1 MESLSAM
8 KKLIDLLGPLGLLV
22 MIGSQVWLRVG
33 KHLPGKPETWLI
45 AGAILVLFHLIV
57 RWEDISGLVGRRQM
71 RYGANALVLTLVVLG
86 ILVGINYLASRRAVR
101 WDLSKG
107 QRFSLSDQT
116 NKVVSGLKDDVKIT
130 YFQKGLALQ
139 HAQDRLRAYQA
150 LSPKIKVEFVDP
162 VAEPGKTQAYEVRGP
177 WPILVVEKATNK
189 EKITNDSEQDI
200 TNALIKV
207 TRDRKR
213 PVCFAEGE
221 GERDIEDSGDRGWSG
236 AKGALGK
243 NQYETKKVALLRQK
257 KVPDDCTVFVVAGP
271 DNDLLPEEID
281 AIRSYVKAGG
291 RWLVGVDPETK
302 AAYPNLTGLL
312 KEWNVEAGKD
322 IVVDASGMGQLFGA
336 GPLTPL
342 ALEYPFHEITKD
354 FRVAT
359 AFHMARS
366 MEAGKATI
374 EGVTAQDL
382 VKTSRDSW
390 GETEL
395 DLKKAP
401 EFSEGKDKA
410 GPISLGVVVT
420 LRGPAPAPTPTPSPA
435 PPPAADAPKPPEA
448 KIAAF
453 GDSDFASNALLGF
466 QGNRDFFLNVV
477 AWLSEDQDLISI
489 RPREPEDQRLTVSR
503 QTQQN
508 VAIMALILLPGLF
521 IVLGI
526 ATWWRRR

>member
-1 MESLSAM
+1 M
-8 KKLIDLLGPLGLLV
+8 KKLIDFLLPLSLLV
-22 MIGSQVWLRVG
+22 MIGSQAWARAG
-33 KHLPGKPETWLI
+33 KSLPGKPEYWLI
-45 AGAILVLFHLIV
+45 AGAALLFLYLLL
-57 RWEDISGLVGRRQM
+57 RFDDLAGLVGRRQM
-71 RYGANALVLTLVVLG
+71 RYGANTFVLALIVFALLAGL
-86 ILVGINYLASRRAVR
+86 NYLAFRRGVR
-101 WDLSKG
+101 WDLTKG

-116 NKVVSGLKDDVKIT
+116 TKVVTGLKEDVKIT
-130 YFQKGLALQ
+130 YFQRGRDLQ
-139 HAQDRLRAYQA
+139 RGQDRLKTYES
-150 LSPKIKVEFVDP
+150 LSPKVKVEFVDP
-162 VAEPGKTQAYEVRGP
+162 VANPGKTQAYDVRGP
-177 WPILVVEKATNK
+177 WPILIVEKGTNK

-213 PVCFAEGE
+213 TVCFAEGE
-221 GERDIEDSGDRGWSG
+221 GERDLEDSGDRGWSG
-236 AKGALGK
+236 AKGALTK
-243 NQYETKKVALLRQK
+243 NQYETKKVALLREK
-257 KVPDDCTVFVVAGP
+257 TVPADCTVFVVAGP
-271 DNDLLPEEID
+271 DNDLLPGEID
-281 AIRSYVKAGG
+281 ALRSYVKGGG
-291 RWLVGVDPETK
+291 RLLAGVDPETK
-302 AAYPNLTGLL
+302 AAYPNLTALL

-342 ALEYPFHEITKD
+342 ALEYPYHEITKD

-374 EGVTAQDL
+374 EGVSAQDL

-390 GETEL
+390 GESDL
-395 DLKKAP
+395 DLKNRP
-401 EFSEGKDKA
+401 EFTDGKDKA

-420 LRGPAPAPTPTPSPA
+420 VRGPEPPPAPSPSPS
-435 PPPAADAPKPPEA
+435 PAADAPKPPEG
-448 KIAAF
+448 KVAAF

-466 QGNRDFFLNVV
+466 QGNQDFFLNVV

-508 VAIMALILLPGLF
+508 VAILALILLPGIF
-521 IVLGI
+521 VVLGI
-526 ATWWRRR
+526 AIWWRRR

>member
-1 MESLSAM
+1 MN
-8 KKLIDLLGPLGLLV
+8 KLIDLLAPLGIAIMV
-22 MIGSQVWLRVG
+22 GSEAWIRAGKTLPGKQQVWLV
-33 KHLPGKPETWLI
+33 
-45 AGAILVLFHLIV
+45 AGAVLVFLHLLL
-57 RWEDISGLVGRRQM
+57 RFEDIVARLGRRQM
-71 RYGANALVLTLVVLG
+71 RYGANTFVLAIVVLG
-86 ILVGINYLASRRAVR
+86 ILGGLNYFVARRAVR
-101 WDLSKG
+101 WDLTKG

-116 NKVVSGLKDDVKIT
+116 TKVVSGLKDEVKIT
-130 YFQKGLALQ
+130 YFQRGRDLQ
-139 HAQDRLRAYQA
+139 RGQDRLKTYQA
-150 LSPKIKVEFVDP
+150 LSPKVKVEFVDP
-162 VAEPGKTQAYEVRGP
+162 VANPGKAQAFDVRGP
-177 WPILVVEKATNK
+177 WPILIVERGQNH

-213 PVCFAEGE
+213 TVCFAEGE

-236 AKGALGK
+236 FKGALTK
-243 NQYETKKVALLRQK
+243 SQYETKKVALLREK
-257 KVPDDCTVFVVAGP
+257 KVPEDCTVFVVAGP

-281 AIRSYVKAGG
+281 ALRTYVKGGG
-291 RWLVGVDPETK
+291 RLLAGVDPETK

-322 IVVDASGMGQLFGA
+322 VVVDASGMGQLFGA

-342 ALEYPFHEITKD
+342 ALEYPYHEITKD

-374 EGVTAQDL
+374 DGVSAQDL
-382 VKTSRDSW
+382 VKTSRESW
-390 GETEL
+390 GETDL
-395 DLKKAP
+395 DLKKRP
-401 EFSEGKDKA
+401 EYAEGKDKA
-410 GPISLGVVVT
+410 GPVSLAVVVT
-420 LRGPAPAPTPTPSPA
+420 VRAPSPTPAPSPSPS
-435 PPPAADAPKPPEA
+435 PAADAPKPPEG
-448 KIAAF
+448 KVAAF

-466 QGNRDFFLNVV
+466 QGNQDFILNVV

-508 VAIMALILLPGLF
+508 VAIVALLLLPGLF

>member
-1 MESLSAM
+1 VEGLSV
-8 KKLIDLLGPLGLLV
+8 KKLIDFLGPLGLMV
-22 MIGSQVWLRVG
+22 MVGSQAWVRTG
-33 KHLPGKPETWLI
+33 KSLPGKPEHWLI
-45 AGAILVLFHLIV
+45 AGALLVLFHLIL
-57 RWEDISGLVGRRQM
+57 RWEDVAGLVGRRQM
-71 RYGANALVLTLVVLG
+71 RYGTNTFVLALIVLAILG
-86 ILVGINYLASRRAVR
+86 GLNYVALRRGVR
-101 WDLSKG
+101 WDLTKG

-116 NKVVSGLKDDVKIT
+116 TKVVTGLKEDVKVT
-130 YFQKGLALQ
+130 YFQRGRELQ
-139 HAQDRLRAYQA
+139 RGQDRLKTYQS

-162 VAEPGKTQAYEVRGP
+162 VANPGKTQAYDVRGP
-177 WPILVVEKATNK
+177 WPILIVEKGTNK

-213 PVCFAEGE
+213 TVCFAEGE
-221 GERDIEDSGDRGWSG
+221 GERDLEDSGDRGLSG
-236 AKGALGK
+236 AKGALTK
-243 NQYETKKVALLRQK
+243 NQYETKKVALLREK
-257 KVPDDCTVFVVAGP
+257 KVPEDCTVFVVAGP
-271 DNDLLPEEID
+271 DNDLLPDEIE
-281 AIRSYVKAGG
+281 AVRRYVKGGG
-291 RWLVGVDPETK
+291 RLLVGIDPETK
-302 AAYPNLTGLL
+302 APYPNLTALL
-312 KEWNVEAGKD
+312 KEWNAEAGKD

-342 ALEYPFHEITKD
+342 ALEYPYHEITKD

-374 EGVTAQDL
+374 DGVTAQDL

-390 GETEL
+390 GETDL
-395 DLKKAP
+395 DLKKRP
-401 EFSEGKDKA
+401 EFNEGKDKA
-410 GPISLGVVVT
+410 GPVSLGVVVT
-420 LRGPAPAPTPTPSPA
+420 VRGPAPTPAPSPS
-435 PPPAADAPKPPEA
+435 PSPAADAPKPPEG
-448 KIAAF
+448 KVAAF

-466 QGNRDFFLNVV
+466 QGNQDFFLNVV

-508 VAIMALILLPGLF
+508 VAIVALILLPGLF

>member
-1 MESLSAM
+1 M
-8 KKLIDLLGPLGLLV
+8 KKLIDFLGPLGVLLMV
-22 MIGSQVWLRVG
+22 ASQAWLRAG

-45 AGAILVLFHLIV
+45 AGAILVFLHLIL

-71 RYGANALVLTLVVLG
+71 RYGANALVLTLVVLA
-86 ILVGINYLASRRAVR
+86 ILVGVNYMAVRRAVR
-101 WDLSKG
+101 WDFTKG

-116 NKVVSGLKDDVKIT
+116 TKVVSGLKDDVKIT
-130 YFQKGLALQ
+130 YFQKARELQ
-139 HAQDRLRAYQA
+139 RGQDRLKIYEK
-150 LSPKIKVEFVDP
+150 LSPKIKVDFVDP
-162 VAEPGKTQAYEVRGP
+162 VAEPGKTQAYDVRGP
-177 WPILVVEKATNK
+177 WPILIVEKGTNK

-213 PVCFAEGE
+213 TVCFAEGE
-221 GERDIEDSGDRGWSG
+221 GERDLEDSGDRGWSG
-236 AKGALGK
+236 AKGALTK
-243 NQYETKKVALLRQK
+243 NQYETKKVALLREK
-257 KVPDDCTVFVVAGP
+257 TVPADCTVFVVAGP
-271 DNDLLPEEID
+271 DNDFLPEEID
-281 AIRSYVKAGG
+281 ALRSYVKGGG
-291 RWLVGVDPETK
+291 RLLAGVDPETK
-302 AAYPNLTGLL
+302 AAYPNLTALL

-322 IVVDASGMGQLFGA
+322 LVVDASGMGQLFGA

-342 ALEYPFHEITKD
+342 ALEYPYHDITKD

-374 EGVTAQDL
+374 DGVSAQDL

-390 GETEL
+390 GETDL
-395 DLKKAP
+395 DLKNRP
-401 EFSEGKDKA
+401 EFTDGKDKA

-420 LRGPAPAPTPTPSPA
+420 VRGPVPTPAPSPSPS
-435 PPPAADAPKPPEA
+435 PAADAPKPPEG
-448 KIAAF
+448 KVAAF

-466 QGNRDFFLNVV
+466 QGNQDFFLNVV

-508 VAIMALILLPGLF
+508 VAILALILLPGIF
-521 IVLGI
+521 VVLGI
-526 ATWWRRR
+526 VTWWRRR

>member
-1 MESLSAM
+1 M
-8 KKLIDLLGPLGLLV
+8 KKLIDLLAPLGLLV
-22 MIGSQVWLRVG
+22 AAVAWIWSSSPQLEQKRA
-33 KHLPGKPETWLI
+33 LPGGLRSWLI
-45 AGAILVLFHLIV
+45 AGAVLVVLHLIL
-57 RWEDISGLVGRRQM
+57 RWEDVSGLVGRRQM
-71 RYGANALVLTLVVLG
+71 RYGANTFVLVLVVLA
-86 ILVGINYLASRRAVR
+86 ILGGINYVAARRAVR
-101 WDLSKG
+101 WDLTKG

-116 NKVVSGLKDDVKIT
+116 TKVVSGLKDDVKIT
-130 YFQKGLALQ
+130 YFQKGRDLQ
-139 HAQDRLRAYQA
+139 RGQDRLKTYES

-162 VAEPGKTQAYEVRGP
+162 VASPGKTQAYDVRGP
-177 WPILVVEKATNK
+177 WPILIVEKGTNK

-213 PVCFAEGE
+213 TVCFAEGE
-221 GERDIEDSGDRGWSG
+221 GERDIEDSGDSGWSG
-236 AKGALGK
+236 AKAALGK
-243 NQYETKKVALLRQK
+243 NQYETKKVALLREK
-257 KVPDDCTVFVVAGP
+257 KVPDDCTVFVIAGP
-271 DNDLLPEEID
+271 ANDLLPEEID
-281 AIRSYVKAGG
+281 AVRSYVKGGG
-291 RWLVGVDPETK
+291 RLLAGVDPETK
-302 AAYPNLTGLL
+302 VAYPNLTGLL
-312 KEWNVEAGKD
+312 KEWNAVAGND

-342 ALEYPFHEITKD
+342 ALEYPYHEITKD

-390 GETEL
+390 GETDL
-395 DLKKAP
+395 DLKKRP
-401 EFSEGKDKA
+401 EFTEGKDKA
-410 GPISLGVVVT
+410 GPVSLGVVVT
-420 LRGPAPAPTPTPSPA
+420 VRGAAPAPTPAPSPA
-435 PPPAADAPKPPEA
+435 GSPAPEAPKPPEG
-448 KIAAF
+448 KVAAF

-466 QGNRDFFLNVV
+466 QGNQDFFLNVV

-508 VAIMALILLPGLF
+508 VAIVALILLPGLF